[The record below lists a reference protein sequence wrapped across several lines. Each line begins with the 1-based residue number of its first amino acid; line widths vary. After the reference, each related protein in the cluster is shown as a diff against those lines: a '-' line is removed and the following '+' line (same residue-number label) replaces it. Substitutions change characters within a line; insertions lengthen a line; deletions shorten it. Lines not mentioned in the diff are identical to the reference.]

1 MTRSTAERR
10 FTIVVADYFRRVL
23 PDEIL
28 WSHFPAGENREA
40 QTGALLK
47 RMGLQPGWPDFI
59 LVLHDGIAGFIEL
72 KIGDGRLSPDQ
83 REHERKAQ
91 KLGARWAE
99 CRSLAEVE
107 AVLDMW
113 GVPLKGRLQ

>member
-23 PDEIL
+23 PDEVL
-28 WSHFPAGENREA
+28 WSHFPAGENREP

-47 RMGLQPGWPDFI
+47 RMGLKPGWPDFI
-59 LVLHDGIAGFIEL
+59 LVLSGGIAAFIEL
-72 KIGDGRLSPDQ
+72 KADGGRLSLDQ
-83 REHERKAQ
+83 RAHELASQ
-91 KLGARWAE
+91 KLGAKWAE
-99 CRSLAEVE
+99 CHTLAEVE